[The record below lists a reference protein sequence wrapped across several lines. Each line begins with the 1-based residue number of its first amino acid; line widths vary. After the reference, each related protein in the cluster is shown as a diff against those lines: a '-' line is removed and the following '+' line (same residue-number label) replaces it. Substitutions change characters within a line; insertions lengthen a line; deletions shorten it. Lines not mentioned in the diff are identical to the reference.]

1 MNIQRVVQR
10 LLPQRPRLPRWTAR
24 RGRSSSSTVPPT
36 QPPAAPVGTGA
47 TEVPLSSPLPG
58 LALPAFVKAE
68 ETQSETKVTTLESGI
83 RVASQSKF
91 GQFCTVGV
99 CIDSG
104 SRYEVAFP
112 SGVSHYLEKLAFNA
126 TSKFADKDE
135 ILNKLEKFG
144 GICDC
149 QASRDIFFYAAS
161 VDSRGLEETLDILGE
176 VVLRPLF
183 TDEELELSG
192 MRMKFELE
200 DLAMRPDQEPLLVEQ
215 IHAAAYR
222 GNTLGLP
229 KYCPAENIGTINRKT
244 LYTYLSAFHRPER
257 TVIAGVGVDHD
268 QLVESVQKHFVDKP
282 AIWTSDACEIVPNVL
297 TDSSMAQYTGGHC
310 LVEKDLSAV
319 SLGPTPMPELGH
331 VVLGL
336 ESVGHQH
343 PDFIPFCVLN
353 IMMGGGGSFSAG
365 GPGKGMYTRLYTHVL
380 NRYHWMYSATAYNH
394 AYSDSGVFC
403 INASAHPSQLAEL
416 VQVLVREIVACTG
429 QISDSE
435 LNRAK
440 TQLKSMLLMNL
451 ESRPVIFEDVAR
463 QVLAQGHRK
472 KPEQFIKL
480 IDKVTRD
487 DINRIGAKM
496 INSKVSLAAIGSLKK
511 LPSFEDIEL
520 GLLDKEGV
528 LPRRR
533 FAGMFR

>member
-1 MNIQRVVQR
+1 MSIQRAVQR
-10 LLPQRPRLPRWTAR
+10 LLSPGHHGQRISCRRRSTAA
-24 RGRSSSSTVPPT
+24 PPT
-36 QPPAAPVGTGA
+36 TVNIKDVSLAQ
-47 TEVPLSSPLPG
+47 PLPG
-58 LALPAFVKAE
+58 LPRATFIIPDKANPD
-68 ETQSETKVTTLESGI
+68 TKVTTLENGI
-83 RVASQSKF
+83 RVASEAKF

-112 SGVSHYLEKLAFNA
+112 SGISHYLEKLAFNS
-126 TSKFADKDE
+126 TSKFKNKDE
-135 ILNKLEKFG
+135 ILHKLEQFG

-149 QASRDIFFYAAS
+149 QSTRDIFLYASS
-161 VDSRGLEETLDILGE
+161 VDSRGLDETVEILGD

-183 TDEELELSG
+183 SADELELSE
-192 MRMKFELE
+192 MMIRFELE
-200 DLAMRPDQEPLLVEQ
+200 DLMMRPDQDPLLVEQ
-215 IHAAAYR
+215 MHAAAYR

-229 KYCPAENIGTINRKT
+229 KICPVENIGLISRKT
-244 LYTYLSAFHRPER
+244 LYTYLSAYHRPER
-257 TVIAGVGVDHD
+257 MVVAGVGVDHD
-268 QLVESVQKHFVDKP
+268 TLVESVQKHFVDNP
-282 AIWTSDACEIVPNVL
+282 PIWTQENIPGVL
-297 TDSSMAQYTGGHC
+297 TDTSLSQYTGGQV
-310 LVEKDLSAV
+310 LLEKDLSSV

-336 ESVGHQH
+336 ESVGHQD

-353 IMMGGGGSFSAG
+353 MMMGGGGSFSAG

-394 AYSDSGVFC
+394 AYSDSGIFC
-403 INASAHPSQLAEL
+403 INASAHPSQLADL
-416 VQVLVREIVACTG
+416 VQVLVRELVAITG

-435 LNRAK
+435 LQRAK

-472 KPEQFIKL
+472 RPEYFIGL

-496 INSKVSLAAIGSLKK
+496 LSSKVSLAAIGDIKK
-511 LPSFEDIEL
+511 LPSFNDIEL
-520 GLLDKEGV
+520 GLLDKEGI
-528 LPRRR
+528 LPRKR
-533 FAGMFR
+533 FAGIDRKSVV

>member
-1 MNIQRVVQR
+1 MQSIHRAMQR
-10 LLPQRPRLPRWTAR
+10 LVAHPGGGGRRMPRRSRSTAAPPP
-24 RGRSSSSTVPPT
+24 PPT
-36 QPPAAPVGTGA
+36 PSVS
-47 TEVPLSSPLPG
+47 LSEPLPG
-58 LALPAFVKAE
+58 LPVAAYIKSENAAV
-68 ETQSETKVTTLESGI
+68 ETQVTTLENGI
-83 RVASQSKF
+83 RVASQPKF

-112 SGVSHYLEKLAFNA
+112 SGISHYLEKLAFHA
-126 TSKFADKDE
+126 TAKFASKDS
-135 ILNKLEKFG
+135 ILQRLEKFG

-149 QASRDIFFYAAS
+149 QSTRDIFLYAAS
-161 VDSRGLEETLDILGE
+161 VDSRGLEETLEILGE
-176 VVLRPLF
+176 TVLRPRF
-183 TDEELELSG
+183 TSEEMEMSE
-192 MRMKFELE
+192 MMIRFELE
-200 DLAMRPDQEPLLVEQ
+200 DLSMRPDQEPLLVEQ

-222 GNTLGLP
+222 DNTLGLP
-229 KYCPAENIGTINRKT
+229 KICPEESIGAISKKT

-257 TVIAGVGVDHD
+257 TVVAGVGVDHQ
-268 QLVESVQKHFVDKP
+268 QLVESVQKHFVDTP
-282 AIWTSDACEIVPNVL
+282 PIWASENIPQVITDA
-297 TDSSMAQYTGGHC
+297 SKAQYTGGQS

-336 ESVGHQH
+336 QSVGHQD
-343 PDFIPFCVLN
+343 PDFVPFCVLN
-353 IMMGGGGSFSAG
+353 MLMGGGGSFSAG

-394 AYSDSGVFC
+394 AYSDSGIFC
-403 INASAHPSQLAEL
+403 INASAHPSQLADL
-416 VQVLVREIVACTG
+416 VQVLVRELVAITG

-435 LNRAK
+435 LKRAK

-472 KPEQFIKL
+472 QPQHFIQQ
-480 IDKVTRD
+480 IDQVTRE

-496 INSKVSLAAIGSLKK
+496 LATKVSMAAIGSLGK
-511 LPSFEDIEL
+511 LPSFNDVEL
-520 GLLDKEGV
+520 GLIDKEGL

-533 FAGMFR
+533 FSSIFR